1 MSHQRIQYIDQIK
14 GFAIFLVV
22 NLFKMGVPEKIGNL
36 LSLLGQK
43 SLYIY
48 IYIYIVCI
56 FYYTITYYWRVYNRT
71 KWYDVCSS
79 SFYIFIC
86 ANYNSNSTFIVSFW
100 SSEKKSFATK
110 IMFW

>member
-48 IYIYIVCI
+48 CMY
-56 FYYTITYYWRVYNRT
+56 FLLYN
-71 KWYDVCSS
+71 YLLL
-79 SFYIFIC
+79 
-86 ANYNSNSTFIVSFW
+86 VSL
-100 SSEKKSFATK
+100 
-110 IMFW
+110 

>member
-1 MSHQRIQYIDQIK
+1 
-14 GFAIFLVV
+14 
-22 NLFKMGVPEKIGNL
+22 MGVPEKIGNL

-43 SLYIY
+43 SLHIY
-48 IYIYIVCI
+48 IYIACI
-56 FYYTITYYWRVYNRT
+56 FCYTITYYWRVYNRT

-79 SFYIFIC
+79 LVYIFIC

>member
-1 MSHQRIQYIDQIK
+1 MSHQRIQYIGQIK

-22 NLFKMGVPEKIGNL
+22 NLFKMDVPEKIGNL

-43 SLYIY
+43 SLHIY
-48 IYIYIVCI
+48 IAGI
-56 FYYTITYYWRVYNRT
+56 FCYTITYYWRVYNRT

-79 SFYIFIC
+79 SVYIFIC